1 MSRPIISVQN
11 ISFRYPDGKKALE
24 NVSFEVYQGESVA
37 LIGPNGAGKSTL
49 LLHLNG
55 SMGIPDDKRA
65 KIKIDEIDL
74 TSNNLKEIRKNV
86 GIVFQNPD
94 DQLFMPSV
102 FDDVAFG
109 PINLGYPDNLIR
121 EKVTKSLEA
130 VGLANFEKRTSYHLS
145 YGEKKLVS
153 IATIISMDPKL
164 VVLDEPTNGLDPRG
178 KKKIMH
184 ILKNMTITKVIAT
197 HDLEMAY
204 ELCDRAILINE
215 GKIIAIGNVSD
226 IIENEQL
233 MLENGLETP
242 KSIILSR
249 KVKQ

>member
-1 MSRPIISVQN
+1 LSRPIISVQN
-11 ISFRYPDGKKALE
+11 ISFTYPDGKKALE
-24 NVSFEVYQGESVA
+24 NVSFDVYQGESVA
-37 LIGPNGAGKSTL
+37 LIGSNGAGKSTL

-65 KIKIDEIDL
+65 KIKIAEIEL
-74 TSNNLKEIRKNV
+74 TRNNLKEIRKNV

-102 FDDVAFG
+102 FDDIAFG
-109 PINLGYPDNLIR
+109 PINLGYPDSLIK
-121 EKVTKSLEA
+121 EKVTKALEA
-130 VGLANFEKRTSYHLS
+130 VGLAHFEKRTSYHLS

-178 KKKIMH
+178 KKKIIN
-184 ILKNMTITKVIAT
+184 ILKNMTVTKVIAT

-204 ELCDRAILINE
+204 ELCNRAILINE
-215 GKIIAIGNVSD
+215 GEIIAIGDAGD

-242 KSIILSR
+242 KSIILLR
-249 KVKQ
+249 KVK

>member
-1 MSRPIISVQN
+1 LSRPIISVQN
-11 ISFRYPDGKKALE
+11 ISFTYPDGKKALE
-24 NVSFEVYQGESVA
+24 NVSFDVYQGESVA

-65 KIKIDEIDL
+65 KIKIAEIEL
-74 TSNNLKEIRKNV
+74 TRNNLKEIRKNV

-102 FDDVAFG
+102 FDDIAFG
-109 PINLGYPDNLIR
+109 PINLGYPDSLIKK
-121 EKVTKSLEA
+121 KVTKALEA
-130 VGLANFEKRTSYHLS
+130 VGLAHFEKRTSYHLS

-178 KKKIMH
+178 KKKIIN
-184 ILKNMTITKVIAT
+184 ILKNMTVTKVIAT

-204 ELCDRAILINE
+204 ELCNRAILINE
-215 GKIIAIGNVSD
+215 GEIIAIGDAGD

-242 KSIILSR
+242 KSIILLR
-249 KVKQ
+249 KVK